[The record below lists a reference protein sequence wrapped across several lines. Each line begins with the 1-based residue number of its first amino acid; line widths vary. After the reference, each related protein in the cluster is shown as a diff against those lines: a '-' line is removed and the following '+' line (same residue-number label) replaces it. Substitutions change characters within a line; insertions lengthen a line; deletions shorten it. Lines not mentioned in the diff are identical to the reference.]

1 MIASQASSSPASRAP
16 EADGRLCMDLKVDN
30 GACPGWSWEGDARM
44 ASPTRLE
51 VRSRAEGSPEG
62 SGASCPVPGDAVAP
76 AGSRG
81 SFWSRSGCSSWRRLP
96 GNRPSLPR
104 TLHVVPGSRRLS
116 SRLTL
121 CLGGADPQRGCSI
134 LAEWFYKVLYP
145 DLEPG

>member
-16 EADGRLCMDLKVDN
+16 EADGRLCMDLNVDN

-81 SFWSRSGCSSWRRLP
+81 SFWSRSA
-96 GNRPSLPR
+96 
-104 TLHVVPGSRRLS
+104 VPGGG
-116 SRLTL
+116 
-121 CLGGADPQRGCSI
+121 CLGTG
-134 LAEWFYKVLYP
+134 LAS
-145 DLEPG
+145 PGPFMWCLVQGD